1 MSREVLLQKFG
12 SKENGATFMYPT
24 IGNTSS
30 YIKQEL
36 KAAYKLRPM
45 ACSAY
50 LRCVRM
56 TELSVKRMKK
66 L

>member
-1 MSREVLLQKFG
+1 MSREVLLQKFSG
-12 SKENGATFMYPT
+12 GRENGATFMYPA

-30 YIKQEL
+30 YIKQGL

-50 LRCVRM
+50 LRCQDD
-56 TELSVKRMKK
+56 
-66 L
+66 